1 MQPSQSEKAALIG
14 LFRAKR
20 FAEACTAARAFTRRY
35 PKALDGWNIRG
46 AAARELG
53 QLHEA
58 QKAFCELERL
68 APTFAGA
75 PYNLGLVMESKGADQ
90 DAIAAYS
97 RALKLDPN
105 LAQAQNNLGGVCLR
119 LGDLDRAYTHLK
131 RATELQPGWPE
142 VHNTFGNTLKR
153 LARFDEAREAYRKAI
168 TAGTRFAKAH
178 YNLGVL
184 ESEVGNRGAA
194 IEAFKAAL
202 AAQPDYAIARASLLN
217 EYAHRCDWDALSEH
231 AHHIARLG
239 VETGAVPPFPML
251 ALEDNPARQLTRARQ
266 WAKTRFGHIQPRH
279 PLPARPTARPRRL
292 RVGYLGA
299 DFHDHPGMR
308 LMAGMLR
315 EHDRSRFE
323 VHAIS
328 YGRLRDD
335 KWRAISE
342 SVADVFHDIHG
353 LRDAPS
359 LELVR
364 SLNLDIAID
373 RKGYTTDTRSDWF
386 GHRLAPVQINY
397 LGYPSTMAAPFM
409 DYMVADRTIIP
420 ERHRAHYAEKIIWLP
435 DTYMPADNAL
445 EIAPERGSRADH
457 GLPEGALVLCC
468 FNNLYKITVDVFA
481 IWMRVMRAVDR
492 SVLWLFA
499 SNEEAQTNLH
509 AAAKA
514 AGVDPERLI
523 FAPRLPNDEHLERHR
538 HADLFID
545 TFPCN
550 AHTTCNDAL
559 WAGLPVV
566 TRTGDQMA
574 SRVAASLL
582 KAVGLPE
589 LITSR
594 VDEYEALILD
604 LATDDAKRNA
614 IRTNLA
620 ALRPNAALFDTVRYI
635 RHLEAGYDAAFD
647 RAVKGLPPGDITVA
661 AQTGQKG

>member
-1 MQPSQSEKAALIG
+1 MQPSQSEKDALIG

-58 QKAFCELERL
+58 EKAFQELERL

-75 PYNLGLVMESKGADQ
+75 PYNSGLVLENKGADQ
-90 DAIAAYS
+90 DAIEAYK
-97 RALKLDPN
+97 RAIAIDPN
-105 LAQAQNNLGGVCLR
+105 LAQAHNNLGGVSLR
-119 LGDLDRAYTHLK
+119 LGDLDQAYAHLK
-131 RATELQPGWPE
+131 RAIELQPGWPE
-142 VHNTFGNTLKR
+142 VHNTYGNALKR
-153 LARFDEAREAYRKAI
+153 LARFDEARVAYQSAIKA
-168 TAGTRFAKAH
+168 RPDFAKAQ

-184 ESEVGNRGAA
+184 ESELGNRGAA
-194 IEAFKAAL
+194 IEAFKSAL
-202 AAQPDYAIARASLLN
+202 SAQPEHTLARAMLLH
-217 EYAHRCDWDALSEH
+217 EYSQRCDWAAIDEH
-231 AHHIARLG
+231 AEHIPRLG
-239 VETGAVPPFPML
+239 VDTEVVPPFLML
-251 ALEDNPARQLTRARQ
+251 ALEDDPAHQLARSRQ
-266 WAKTRFGHIQPRH
+266 WAKARFGHIQPRS
-279 PLPARPTARPRRL
+279 LPARPKARPERL
-292 RVGYLGA
+292 RVGYIGA

-342 SVADVFHDIHG
+342 SVVDVFHDIHG
-353 LRDAPS
+353 MRDAPS
-359 LELVR
+359 LDLIR
-364 SLNLDIAID
+364 DLNLDIAID

-386 GHRLAPVQINY
+386 AHRLAPVQINY

-420 ERHRAHYAEKIIWLP
+420 ADQRARYAEKIIWLP
-435 DTYMPADNAL
+435 DSYMPADNAL
-445 EIAPERGSRADH
+445 EIAAERGSRADH
-457 GLPEGALVLCC
+457 DLPEGALVLCC
-468 FNNLYKITVDVFA
+468 FNNLYKVTADVFA
-481 IWMRVMRAVDR
+481 IWMRIMRAVNH

-499 SNEEAQTNLH
+499 SNDDAQSNLR
-509 AAAKA
+509 AAAKT

-566 TRTGDQMA
+566 TRVGDQMA

-589 LITSR
+589 LITTTG
-594 VDEYEALILD
+594 EAYEALILE
-604 LATDDAKRNA
+604 LASDEAKRQA
-614 IRTNLA
+614 LRAKLA
-620 ALRPNAALFDTVRYI
+620 ALRPDAALFDTLRYI
-635 RHLEAGYDAAFD
+635 RHLEAGYDAAYD
-647 RAVKGLPPGDITVA
+647 RVMKGLPPDDITVA

>member
-1 MQPSQSEKAALIG
+1 MQPSQAEKDALIA

-20 FAEACTAARAFTRRY
+20 FVEACTAARAFTRRY

-58 QKAFCELERL
+58 EKAFRELERL
-68 APTFAGA
+68 APNFAGA
-75 PYNLGLVMESKGADQ
+75 PYNLGLVLENKRADQ

-105 LAQAQNNLGGVCLR
+105 LAQAHNNLGGVCLR
-119 LGDLDRAYTHLK
+119 LGDLDQAYTHLK

-142 VHNTFGNTLKR
+142 VHNSFGNALKR
-153 LARFDEAREAYRKAI
+153 LARFDEAREAYRNAIKAR
-168 TAGTRFAKAH
+168 ADFAKAH
-178 YNLGVL
+178 YNFGVL

-202 AAQPDYAIARASLLN
+202 AAKPDHAIARVSLLN
-217 EYAHRCDWDALSEH
+217 EYAHRCDWDALAEH
-231 AHHIARLG
+231 ADHIPRLG
-239 VETGAVPPFPML
+239 VETEVAPPFPML
-251 ALEDNPARQLTRARQ
+251 ALEDNPAHQGARSRQ
-266 WAKTRFGHIQPRH
+266 WAEARFGHIQPRQ
-279 PLPARPTARPRRL
+279 PLPAKPKARPERL

-342 SVADVFHDIHG
+342 SVVDVFHDIHG

-359 LELVR
+359 LELIR
-364 SLNLDIAID
+364 GLNLDIAID

-386 GHRLAPVQINY
+386 AHRLAPVQINY

-420 ERHRAHYAEKIIWLP
+420 AEQREHYAEKIIWLP

-445 EIAPERGSRADH
+445 EIAAERGSRADH
-457 GLPEGALVLCC
+457 GVPEGALVLCC
-468 FNNLYKITVDVFA
+468 FNNLYKITADVFA
-481 IWMRVMRAVDR
+481 IWMRIMRAVDH

-499 SNEEAQTNLH
+499 SNEAAQTNLR

-514 AGVDPERLI
+514 AGVDLDRLI

-589 LITSR
+589 LITTD
-594 VDEYEALILD
+594 DEAYEALILD
-604 LATDDAKRNA
+604 LASDNAKRAA
-614 IRTNLA
+614 IRAKLA

-647 RAVKGLPPGDITVA
+647 RIVKGLPPDDITIA

>member
-1 MQPSQSEKAALIG
+1 MQPSQSEKAALIS

-58 QKAFCELERL
+58 KKAFRELERL

-75 PYNLGLVMESKGADQ
+75 PYNLGLVLENKGADQ

-105 LAQAQNNLGGVCLR
+105 LAQAHNNLGGVCLR
-119 LGDLDRAYTHLK
+119 LGDLDCAYTHLK
-131 RATELQPGWPE
+131 RAAELQPGWPE

-168 TAGTRFAKAH
+168 TAGAGFAKAH
-178 YNLGVL
+178 FNLGVL

-342 SVADVFHDIHG
+342 SVVDVFHDIHG

-359 LELVR
+359 LELIR

-435 DTYMPADNAL
+435 DTYQPGNNTLA
-445 EIAPERGSRADH
+445 IAPLRTTRSDH
-457 GLPEGALVLCC
+457 GLPEDAVVLCC
-468 FNNLYKITVDVFA
+468 FNNLYKLTPPVFA
-481 IWMRVMRAVDR
+481 IWIRVLRAIDKA
-492 SVLWLFA
+492 VLWLYA
-499 SNEEAQTNLH
+499 SNEVAMANVHE
-509 AAAKA
+509 AAKV
-514 AGVDPERLI
+514 AGVDPARII
-523 FAPRLPNDEHLERHR
+523 FADRVPNAQHLARHA
-538 HADLFID
+538 HADLSLD
-545 TFPCN
+545 TAPCN

-559 WAGLPVV
+559 WAGLPMV
-566 TRTGDQMA
+566 TRIGEQMA
-574 SRVAASLL
+574 SRVAASALE
-582 KAVGLPE
+582 AIGLPE
-589 LITSR
+589 LITST
-594 VDEYEALILD
+594 DEAYEALIIE
-604 LATDDAKRNA
+604 LATDETQRRA
-614 IRTNLA
+614 IREKLA
-620 ALRPNAALFDTVRYI
+620 AARSTAPLFDTARYT